1 MSKKDVKIVEKIL
14 SKNDIKAVEMKERY
28 LKEGLYVL
36 NFMSFLGSGKIMMLE
51 NLVDFKDFKFCV
63 VEGDL

>member
-14 SKNDIKAVEMKERY
+14 SKNDIKVVEMKECY

-36 NFMSFLGSGKIMMLE
+36 NFMSFFGSGKIMMLE

>member
-1 MSKKDVKIVEKIL
+1 MEKIL
-14 SKNDIKAVEMKERY
+14 SKNDIKVVEMKECY

-36 NFMSFLGSGKIMMLE
+36 NFMSFLGSGKIIMLE